1 MKIKF
6 DAQNAKVSGTVEAKI
21 ITALMYKFACTI
33 GKHTGL
39 TIAAD
44 EKSIVLHNSEG
55 KVAEFKVVNNVMWE
69 VALNLLQTA
78 GQDPGLEILLQ
89 DGRLEAIYE
98 ALSAKQQIS
107 LKGKNTQQ
115 MAEMVIW
122 ANILASVWPLMT
134 EVEKFK
140 ATEAGHV
147 YRAAQKYAWT
157 QFKRTL
163 PNDQDM
169 IKGEELLLAA
179 AAQVEAEQNQPV
191 NEPAQQPVVEE
202 STVNPLNDK
211 LYHKWMKKCVMIQ
224 KTLTNFDTRVTR
236 DHKVKLS
243 WNNGLTL
250 ISYKKWLADHT
261 VLVPKAAKGT
271 REFALRGQM
280 NQLSEVISEML
291 VAVSVWDKA
300 DHLKLL
306 DLYAD
311 LRDVEKFRLAR
322 PKTTTREKVV
332 TVIAVIA
339 KKTWAYAKFFGKLIA
354 DRAVRVAKAIWSGVK
369 TAWNFVS
376 GALSAAWNWAF
387 GGSEEVQVVSEQGSA
402 QVQVG

>member
-6 DAQNAKVSGTVEAKI
+6 DAMNTKVSGTVEAKI
-21 ITALMYKFACTI
+21 NQALTWKFFCTIQKHTALTM
-33 GKHTGL
+33 
-39 TIAAD
+39 AADNQSVVLHNGD
-44 EKSIVLHNSEG
+44 EKS
-55 KVAEFKVVNNVMWE
+55 AEFKVVNNVMWE

-89 DGRLEAIYE
+89 DGRLQAIYD
-98 ALSAKQQIS
+98 ALNTKQQIS

-163 PNDQDM
+163 PNEEDL
-169 IKGEELLLAA
+169 IKGEGILIQA
-179 AAQVEAEQNQPV
+179 AAQVEAEKNQPV
-191 NEPAQQPVVEE
+191 NEPAPEPTVEE

-211 LYHKWMKKCVMIQ
+211 LYHKWMAKVIMIQ
-224 KTLTNFDTRVTR
+224 KTLTNFDTKVTR
-236 DHKVKLS
+236 DQKAKLS

-250 ISYKKWLADHT
+250 IGYKKWLADHV
-261 VLVPKAAKGT
+261 VLIPKAPKGT

-280 NQLSEVISEML
+280 NQLSEVVSEML
-291 VAVSVWDKA
+291 VAVSVWDRA

-306 DLYAD
+306 DLYSD
-311 LRDVEKFRLAR
+311 LRNVKKFRLAR

-332 TVIAVIA
+332 TAIAVFA
-339 KKTWAYAKFFGKLIA
+339 KKAWAYTKYFGKLIA
-354 DRAVRVAKAIWSGVK
+354 DRVVRATKAIWSGIK
-369 TAWNFVS
+369 TAWNVVT
-376 GALSAAWNWAF
+376 GALSAAWDWAF
-387 GGSEEVQVVSEQGSA
+387 GASPEVQVVSDQGSP
-402 QVQVG
+402 QVQVA